1 MLKLAGSISSAR
13 LYVIFLTFFLFSV
26 TPALAQASFT
36 TDETQFL
43 ALNPGLQFQD
53 FHGTVVNSPLVF
65 NPPENSQ
72 SNDDCF
78 TPGQILPGIEFTVDP
93 GGGVN
98 VLVLLNG
105 NFFGNGNPPNVL
117 IANLPGDALDVI
129 FTAPNINAVGLN
141 VGCVDEG
148 DQCTVGSSSVSVSV
162 FGKNGFLGSTVIP
175 VTSAFN
181 SFIGINTL
189 EPITEISLRHV
200 NPDTDT
206 VQGVLN
212 VWYNIETLSVPTL
225 SEWGMVATA
234 AGLMLVGMFFVL
246 KRKRSRMEN
255 VDSRFLGNDRKS

>member
-13 LYVIFLTFFLFSV
+13 LYVIFLTLFLFSV
-26 TPALAQASFT
+26 TPALAQVSFT

-53 FHGTVVNSPLVF
+53 FLGTVVNSPLVC

-98 VLVLLNG
+98 ALVLLNG

-162 FGKNGFLGSTVIP
+162 FGAKGFLGSTVIP

-181 SFIGINTL
+181 SFVGINTL
-189 EPITEISLRHV
+189 EPITEISIQDED
-200 NPDTDT
+200 PDFIL
-206 VQGVLN
+206 QGMLN
-212 VWYNIETLSVPTL
+212 IWFGTAVERNIPTL
-225 SEWGMVATA
+225 GEWGMIAAA
-234 AGLMLVGMFFVL
+234 AGLGLIGVFFAV
-246 KRKRSRMEN
+246 KRRRTQAGI
-255 VDSRFLGNDRKS
+255 RQI